1 MQGCAMAPIGTS
13 GSRQLLM
20 PSAAAA
26 VTVTSGMSSSSS
38 PVPPLPPPPGFIR
51 ASSPMTLNQHPS
63 LTPSLSLLP
72 DRSASAAEVG
82 AAPLQRRSVPDINVP
97 SSGGGGGCASL
108 QLFPQMKRNSYQGD
122 HRMVRILNSDG
133 GHLSLITDS
142 GLDYIN
148 FLVPRSQ

>member
-20 PSAAAA
+20 PSASA

-38 PVPPLPPPPGFIR
+38 PVPPPPPPPGFIR

-97 SSGGGGGCASL
+97 SSGGGGGGCASL

-122 HRMVRILNSDG
+122 HRMVRTCDG
-133 GHLSLITDS
+133 GHLS
-142 GLDYIN
+142 
-148 FLVPRSQ
+148 